1 MLFATLL
8 AEAAQGNDQGSP
20 LTSMLFMFLPII
32 VLFYF
37 LVMRPAK
44 SQEKKQQ
51 ALIAALKKNDKVI
64 TSGGIIGIVA
74 NIKEKEDEVT
84 LRVDEGSNTRLR
96 VTKSSIVRVVVEEP
110 AKEQKEG
117 GS

>member
-1 MLFATLL
+1 MLFAMLL
-8 AEAAQGNDQGSP
+8 AAEAAEQGSP
-20 LTSMLFMFLPII
+20 LTQMLIMFLPIM

-37 LVMRPAK
+37 LIMRPGRQ
-44 SQEKKQQ
+44 QEKQRQ

-96 VTKSSIVRVVVEEP
+96 VTKSSIVRVVVDEP